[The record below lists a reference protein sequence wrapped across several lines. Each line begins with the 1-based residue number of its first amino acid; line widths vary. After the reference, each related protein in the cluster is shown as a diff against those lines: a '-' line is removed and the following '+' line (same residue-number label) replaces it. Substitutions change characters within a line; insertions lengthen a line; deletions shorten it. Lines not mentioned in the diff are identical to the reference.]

1 MSETSLSLDDH
12 DLLLFIS
19 SFYGYGNMAARF
31 WFIGMEEGGGNT
43 LEEVQARLLAWTQL
57 GKPELADLRD
67 FHLLLGMPEFFT
79 SPLKL
84 QHTWMQITRIIL
96 TAKGQPNGLE
106 ELRAY
111 QKDYLGQ
118 KNGES
123 CLMELLPLPSP
134 HTRTWAYNQW
144 SSIPFLATRKSYFE
158 VCSPQRIAHIR
169 ECIREIHPQI
179 VIFYGKGYHSIWQ
192 TIAGREVKFQD
203 QGGFLVGK
211 NFPTT
216 YLIIK
221 HPSARGT
228 SYAYFENVGA
238 FLLSHLNSR

>member
-1 MSETSLSLDDH
+1 MSEAVSSLDNH
-12 DLLLFIS
+12 DLLQFMS
-19 SFYGYGNMAARF
+19 RFYGYGNVAARF

-43 LEEVQARLLAWTQL
+43 FEEVQARLLAWTKL

-67 FHLLLGMPEFFT
+67 FHLLLGIPEFFT

-111 QKDYLGQ
+111 QKDHLGQ

-134 HTRTWAYNQW
+134 HTRIWAYDQW
-144 SSIPFLATRKSYFE
+144 SSITFLATRKSYFQ
-158 VCSPQRIAHIR
+158 VCAPKRIAHIR
-169 ECIREIHPQI
+169 ERIREIHPQI
-179 VIFYGKGYHSIWQ
+179 VIFYGKGYRSFWHA
-192 TIAGREVKFQD
+192 IAGREVKFQD
-203 QGGFLVGK
+203 QGGFLAG
-211 NFPTT
+211 NNSFAT

-228 SYAYFENVGA
+228 SNAYFEKVGA
-238 FLLSHLNSR
+238 FLLSHLNSL